1 MTVWK
6 HAVSARMVCVPHCLS
21 LSHGPEG
28 SQLGQTRAGVDSLVQ
43 YIPLC
48 RAKGQLDVN
57 NFSA

>member
-6 HAVSARMVCVPHCLS
+6 HAVSARMVGVPHCLS

-48 RAKGQLDVN
+48 RAKGKLDD
-57 NFSA
+57 